1 MKKRILSFI
10 TVFSLVFS
18 LTLNSIIDVK
28 ASNNNGEKIDGSY
41 LTTAETS
48 KGSTKDGVVTRGTH
62 LMDGEC
68 SITKSGVGRIY
79 VYASTTA
86 NHDVDYIS
94 TIIYVDQYN
103 EKDKAWDQIDAWQV
117 EDFNTYYVS
126 TSKMMM
132 VERGYYYRVHADHAA
147 AMDTEIPYDEATTLT
162 DGIFIN

>member
-1 MKKRILSFI
+1 MRKRISSM
-10 TVFSLVFS
+10 VFSLILVFCLS
-18 LTLNSIIDVK
+18 ICSIINVQAYDK
-28 ASNNNGEKIDGSY
+28 SEEKIDGSY

-48 KGSTKDGVVTRGTH
+48 KGSTKSGISTRGTH

-79 VYASTTA
+79 VYASTTG

-94 TIIYVDQYN
+94 TVIYVDQYN

-132 VERGYYYRVHADHAA
+132 VDRGYYYRVHADHVAG
-147 AMDTEIPYDEATTLT
+147 MDADYPYEEATTAT
-162 DGIFIN
+162 DGILIN

>member
-1 MKKRILSFI
+1 MRKRISSIVLSVILMFCLSI
-10 TVFSLVFS
+10 CSI
-18 LTLNSIIDVK
+18 LNVK
-28 ASNNNGEKIDGSY
+28 AYDKSEEKIDGSY

-48 KGSTKDGVVTRGTH
+48 KGTTNSGITTRGTH

-86 NHDVDYIS
+86 NHEVEYIS
-94 TIIYVDQYN
+94 TIIYVDRYN
-103 EKDKAWDQIDAWQV
+103 EQTKAWDQIDAWQV
-117 EDFNTYYVS
+117 EALNDYYVS

-147 AMDTEIPYDEATTLT
+147 GMEYPYEEAVTAT
-162 DGIFIN
+162 DGILIN